1 MVERI
6 LIRYIVGYS
15 MTIQKLRWFA
25 PILYSI
31 VLWFYTLSFKSTIKR
46 LFKRNNLY
54 WAALWTFELSKNN
67 TKTHSLYLNKPIG
80 SKLKYNMIRFVG
92 PSYKVTKDDMYFID
106 IGIFR
111 NRLMRYK
118 VCPYDDDRVSWS
130 VYELKPNRYIDS
142 GNYRLP
148 QLESEITNELVEI
161 CVQLFLEQ
169 ANEIYTK

>member
-1 MVERI
+1 
-6 LIRYIVGYS
+6 
-15 MTIQKLRWFA
+15 
-25 PILYSI
+25 
-31 VLWFYTLSFKSTIKR
+31 
-46 LFKRNNLY
+46 
-54 WAALWTFELSKNN
+54 
-67 TKTHSLYLNKPIG
+67 
-80 SKLKYNMIRFVG
+80 MIRFVG

-130 VYELKPNRYIDS
+130 LYELKPNRYIDS